1 MTPVVRLAIGAI
13 FSLILFICSQK
24 LNKLFANF
32 TRAAYLRREA
42 MLEVAGIVMCKI
54 LIDAYLLWN
63 SVIKHYKMQLCLFST
78 LVAPLAVAIDIVI
91 EKSS

>member
-13 FSLILFICSQK
+13 FSLNLFNCFQE

-42 MLEVAGIVMCKI
+42 ML
-54 LIDAYLLWN
+54 
-63 SVIKHYKMQLCLFST
+63 
-78 LVAPLAVAIDIVI
+78 
-91 EKSS
+91 